1 MIHDRNLT
9 SVTAGMGSFMKQMLT
24 AKQSI
29 WEQVTGMIYDN
40 ISELIGRT
48 PLVRLHMDN
57 PEIKAELL
65 AKVEFFNPGGSI
77 KDRVGA
83 YMLLDAEKN
92 GKIEPGA
99 TIIEPTSGNTGV
111 GLALMA
117 AVKHYNMIL
126 TMPENMSQERQSLLK
141 AYGAKIVLTPA
152 ADGMAGAI
160 AKAKELLEEIPGSY
174 MCGQFDNP
182 ANPMAHY
189 LTTAQEIYNDT
200 EGNVDIVVSAIGTGG
215 TITGIAR
222 GLKEYNQ
229 QIQVIGVEP
238 LQSAVLNGHPKGPH
252 KIQGIGAGFV
262 PSILDLSLIDEV
274 LMIDGDEAMA
284 ESRMLAKTQGILVGI
299 SSGAAVLAAEKI
311 ASRPE
316 NAGKRIVVILPDTG
330 ERYLSTELFQ
340 ETK

>member
-1 MIHDRNLT
+1 
-9 SVTAGMGSFMKQMLT
+9 
-24 AKQSI
+24 
-29 WEQVTGMIYDN
+29 MIYDN
-40 ISELIGRT
+40 IGQLIGRT
-48 PLVRLHMDN
+48 PLVRLHLAN
-57 PEIKAELL
+57 PDIKADVL

-83 YMLLDAEKN
+83 YMLQDAEEK
-92 GKIEPGA
+92 GKIAPGA

-117 AVKHYNMIL
+117 AVKGYHMIL

-141 AYGAKIVLTPA
+141 AYGAQIVLTPA
-152 ADGMAGAI
+152 SDGMPGAI
-160 AKAKELLEEIPGSY
+160 AKARELLQEIPGSY

-200 EGNVDIVVSAIGTGG
+200 EGKVDIVVSAIGTGG

-222 GLKEYNQ
+222 GLKEYNKD
-229 QIQVIGVEP
+229 IRMIGVEP

-252 KIQGIGAGFV
+252 KIQGIGAGFI
-262 PSILDLSLIDEV
+262 PSILDLSLVDEV

-284 ESRMLAKTQGILVGI
+284 ESRMLARTQGILVGI
-299 SSGAAVLAAEKI
+299 SAGAAVLAAEQI

-316 NAGKRIVVILPDTG
+316 NAGKCIVVILPDTG
-330 ERYLSTELFQ
+330 ERYLSTELFR
-340 ETK
+340 ETD

>member
-1 MIHDRNLT
+1 
-9 SVTAGMGSFMKQMLT
+9 V
-24 AKQSI
+24 
-29 WEQVTGMIYDN
+29 
-40 ISELIGRT
+40 
-48 PLVRLHMDN
+48 
-57 PEIKAELL
+57 KAEIL

-83 YMLLDAEKN
+83 YMLQDAEEQ
-92 GKIEPGA
+92 GKLQPGA

-117 AVKHYNMIL
+117 AVKGYHMIL
-126 TMPENMSQERQSLLK
+126 TMPENMSQERQSLLR
-141 AYGAKIVLTPA
+141 AYGAEIVLTPA
-152 ADGMAGAI
+152 ADGMPGAI
-160 AKAKELLEEIPGSY
+160 AKANELLKEIPGSY

-182 ANPMAHY
+182 ANPKAHY
-189 LTTAQEIYNDT
+189 LTTAQEIYNDA
-200 EGNVDIVVSAIGTGG
+200 EGKVDILVSAIGTGG

-222 GLKEYNQ
+222 GLKEYNKDV
-229 QIQVIGVEP
+229 QIIGVEP
-238 LQSAVLNGHPKGPH
+238 LQSAVINGHPKGPH
-252 KIQGIGAGFV
+252 KIQGIGAGFI

-299 SSGAAVLAAEKI
+299 SSGAAVLAAEQI

-330 ERYLSTELFQ
+330 ERYLSTELFR
-340 ETK
+340 ETN

>member
-1 MIHDRNLT
+1 
-9 SVTAGMGSFMKQMLT
+9 
-24 AKQSI
+24 
-29 WEQVTGMIYDN
+29 MIYDN
-40 ISELIGRT
+40 IGQLIGRT
-48 PLVRLHMDN
+48 PLVRLHLAN
-57 PEIKAELL
+57 PDIKADVL

-83 YMLLDAEKN
+83 YMLQDAEEK
-92 GKIEPGA
+92 GKIAPGA

-117 AVKHYNMIL
+117 AVKGYHMIL

-141 AYGAKIVLTPA
+141 AYGAQIVLTPA
-152 ADGMAGAI
+152 SDGMPGAI
-160 AKAKELLEEIPGSY
+160 AKARELLQEIPGSY

-200 EGNVDIVVSAIGTGG
+200 EGKVDIVVSAIGTGG

-222 GLKEYNQ
+222 GLKEYNKD
-229 QIQVIGVEP
+229 IRMIGVEP
-238 LQSAVLNGHPKGPH
+238 LQSAVLNGHPKGLH
-252 KIQGIGAGFV
+252 KIQGIGAGFI
-262 PSILDLSLIDEV
+262 PSILDLSLVDEV

-284 ESRMLAKTQGILVGI
+284 ESRMLARTQGILVGI
-299 SSGAAVLAAEKI
+299 SAGAAVLAAEQI

-316 NAGKRIVVILPDTG
+316 NAGKCIIVILPDTG
-330 ERYLSTELFQ
+330 ERYLSTELFR
-340 ETK
+340 ETN